1 MSALYVILIRFSVLV
16 YFFESD
22 VYPVIYGFDKPVP
35 VNIYDDNLKIDFT
48 NIAKWLKD
56 GME

>member
-1 MSALYVILIRFSVLV
+1 MSALYVILLRFSVLV

-56 GME
+56 GIE

>member
-1 MSALYVILIRFSVLV
+1 MSALYVILLRFSVLV
-16 YFFESD
+16 YFFEID

-48 NIAKWLKD
+48 NIDKWLKD